1 MRRIAL
7 RVFNPGYIYVHKDVE
22 ISYSLRKRLRYEIRT
37 MLEIV
42 LTIDSCGHQV
52 SIAEIDSIGSFSSTI
67 LQGNLSP
74 GNVGY
79 VLGDNV
85 SPLLVQI
92 LPGVFMGQLVKNR
105 LARCLATV
113 VLPVD
118 SGPVITI
125 FLLKYG
131 RTGPGRKL

>member
-1 MRRIAL
+1 
-7 RVFNPGYIYVHKDVE
+7 
-22 ISYSLRKRLRYEIRT
+22 

-92 LPGVFMGQLVKNR
+92 LPGVFMGPACEEPIGQMPGHRR
-105 LARCLATV
+105 LTRRL
-113 VLPVD
+113 
-118 SGPVITI
+118 
-125 FLLKYG
+125 
-131 RTGPGRKL
+131 GPGYYDLLVEVWSDRSR